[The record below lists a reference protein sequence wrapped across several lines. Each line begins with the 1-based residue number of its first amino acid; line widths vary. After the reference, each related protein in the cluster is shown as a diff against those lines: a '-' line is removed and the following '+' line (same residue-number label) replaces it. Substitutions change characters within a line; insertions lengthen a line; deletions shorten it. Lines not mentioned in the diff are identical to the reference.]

1 MRCPFCQKDDDKVVD
16 SRSVDEGF
24 FIRRRRHCMDCGKRF
39 TTQER
44 VVEMEVRVLKKNGEK
59 QPFNPEKIRLGLER
73 ACWKRPIPN
82 EQVENVY
89 MEIVQE
95 IYLRPVAEIPS
106 QTIGELVMEKL
117 IDLDDVAYIRFAS
130 VYRQFKDIHDF
141 VEEVQPIL
149 EKKHSERNGKAATVA
164 RKSKTQRQPDA

>member
-1 MRCPFCQKDDDKVVD
+1 
-16 SRSVDEGF
+16 
-24 FIRRRRHCMDCGKRF
+24 
-39 TTQER
+39 
-44 VVEMEVRVLKKNGEK
+44 MEVRVVKKNGDK

-82 EQVENVY
+82 EKVENVY

-95 IYLRPVAEIPS
+95 IYLRPMAEIQS

-141 VEEVQPIL
+141 VDEVQPIL
-149 EKKHSERNGKAATVA
+149 EKKSVEREQKAEQELE
-164 RKSKTQRQPDA
+164 SQNN